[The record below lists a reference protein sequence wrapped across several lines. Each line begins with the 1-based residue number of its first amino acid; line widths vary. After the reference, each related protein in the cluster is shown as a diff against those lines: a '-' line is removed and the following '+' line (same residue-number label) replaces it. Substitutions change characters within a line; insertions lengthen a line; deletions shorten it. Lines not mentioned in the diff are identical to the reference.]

1 VGTRHFGIGEGGVAG
16 SDFKLRGGDR
26 MESGDASSLP
36 LSYLVEALSSHDA
49 QLLDELQLLVET
61 KRRELQSR
69 ENNNKVRDAKGREQ
83 R

>member
-1 VGTRHFGIGEGGVAG
+1 LLG
-16 SDFKLRGGDR
+16 
-26 MESGDASSLP
+26 SGDASSLP